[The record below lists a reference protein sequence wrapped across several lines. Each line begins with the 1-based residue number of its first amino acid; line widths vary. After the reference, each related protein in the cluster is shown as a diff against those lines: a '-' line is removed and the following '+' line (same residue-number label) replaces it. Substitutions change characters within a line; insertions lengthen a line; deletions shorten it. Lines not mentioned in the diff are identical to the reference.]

1 MAQVRAFPGMP
12 ATAAKLMRLL
22 EDSDSSASQI
32 QQCTLSDIVHI
43 ANVLGLM
50 VGFGKIRD
58 GFAVEPD
65 AEVTD
70 RLGLRPAHL
79 EALAEQTKEGVNKLT
94 DTLMS

>member
-1 MAQVRAFPGMP
+1 MAQLRAFPGMP

-32 QQCTLSDIVHI
+32 EEILRYDPGLT
-43 ANVLGLM
+43 ANILKLM

-70 RLGLRPAHL
+70 RLGLRTAHL
-79 EALAEQTKEGVNKLT
+79 EALAEQTKEGVDKLT